1 VHHVAE
7 ALLALGGAFLVC
19 GLVARAGVPIGLPT
33 IPLFMLAG
41 VLLGPHTPGFVLVG
55 DPGELELV
63 ARLGLVFLLFYLGL
77 EFSLAQLTSGG
88 RRLAIAAAVYLAL
101 NIGGGLALGF
111 ALGWGS
117 SEAFVVAGIVG
128 ISSSAIVTKLLVET
142 RRLGNPETRVILGI
156 IVIEDLVLASTWPCF
171 SRCWAGPPARATPFW
186 AWPSPS
192 ASCSRCRCWRGTA
205 PAWSAR

>member
-1 VHHVAE
+1 MHHVAE

-55 DPGELELV
+55 DPGDLELV

-88 RRLAIAAAVYLAL
+88 RRLAAAAGVYLCL

-111 ALGWGS
+111 ALGWGT
-117 SEAFVVAGIVG
+117 SEAFVIAGIVG

-156 IVIEDLVLASTWPCF
+156 IVIEDLFLALYLALLQPVLGGASGVAEAATGIGVAF
-171 SRCWAGPPARATPFW
+171 AFLLVLSVVARH
-186 AWPSPS
+186 
-192 ASCSRCRCWRGTA
+192 GT
-205 PAWSAR
+205 R